1 MKRIQPPPVL
11 QAVEESP
18 TPLPDDMSAWR
29 AACALHMLQPWTQ
42 ALLVWQ
48 QSLTNRA
55 ARGSGRG
62 PEWWAAQLREIAH
75 ALLRAADLIE
85 GGEGAPPK
93 TETPA
98 SFSLR
103 ARGENAGG

>member
-1 MKRIQPPPVL
+1 MKRVQPPPVL

-18 TPLPDDMSAWR
+18 TPPPDRMSPWR

-48 QSLTNRA
+48 RALPGRA
-55 ARGSGRG
+55 ARGFGRG

-85 GGEGAPPK
+85 GVER
-93 TETPA
+93 
-98 SFSLR
+98 R
-103 ARGENAGG
+103 AGR